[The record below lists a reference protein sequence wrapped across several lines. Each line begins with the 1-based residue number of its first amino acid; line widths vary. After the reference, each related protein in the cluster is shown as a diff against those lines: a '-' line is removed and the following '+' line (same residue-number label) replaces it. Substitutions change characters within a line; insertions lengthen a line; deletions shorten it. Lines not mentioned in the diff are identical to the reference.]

1 MSKNNKKAN
10 NSYIKIKLARKN
22 EKTNIYCVKT
32 KKDDILLGFIK
43 WYGAWRQ
50 YCFMPEDNMIFNSTC
65 LELITEFLK
74 DINIKYRKNWVQKKE
89 SIH

>member
-50 YCFMPEDNMIFNSTC
+50 YCFFPLNSTIFSSGC
-65 LELITEFLK
+65 MK
-74 DINIKYRKNWVQKKE
+74 DINDFINKIMEERKK
-89 SIH
+89 